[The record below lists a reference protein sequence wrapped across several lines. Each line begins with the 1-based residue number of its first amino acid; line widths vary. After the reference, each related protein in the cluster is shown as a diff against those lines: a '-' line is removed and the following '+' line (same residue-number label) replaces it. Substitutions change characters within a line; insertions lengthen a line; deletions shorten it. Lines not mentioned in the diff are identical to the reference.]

1 MRKNILITA
10 ERGDISIYVALIMVT
25 VLLSGALLF
34 SGVLARQAR
43 FATNIVNNERAFYTA
58 DSGIEATLY
67 DLKQK
72 VDLGDT
78 STSKVSGEIKYN
90 DQKASFSGEGS
101 LFTSADQLTTQAC
114 VSSTG
119 TFERESR
126 QLVTGPEG
134 CEVE

>member
-1 MRKNILITA
+1 MKKNIRTTRQ
-10 ERGDISIYVALIMVT
+10 RGDISIYVALIMVT
-25 VLLSGALLF
+25 ILLSGALLF

-43 FATNIVNNERAFYTA
+43 FSTNVVKNERAFYAA

-72 VDLGDT
+72 FDLGDT
-78 STSKVSGEIKYN
+78 SVSSVSGEIEYS
-90 DQKASFSGEGS
+90 DQDATFSGEGN
-101 LFTSADQLTTQAC
+101 LFTSTDQLTTQAC

-119 TFERESR
+119 KFERESR
-126 QLVTGPEG
+126 QVVTGPEG